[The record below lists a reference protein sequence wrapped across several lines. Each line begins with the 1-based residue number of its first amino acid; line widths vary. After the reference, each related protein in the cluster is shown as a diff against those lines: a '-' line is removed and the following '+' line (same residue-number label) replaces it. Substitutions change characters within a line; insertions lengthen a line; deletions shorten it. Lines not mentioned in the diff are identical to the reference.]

1 MLITFPPARMWMAVA
16 MLALASL
23 GCAIGGGAAD
33 TTPSQPPTLPVLPTP
48 IPTAIPVTPT
58 PMSEPPT
65 PTPQAETTQEGGG
78 GGAAPAHGDAIYETD
93 FASGWPK
100 YEDPVL
106 GTINPTSSGYEF
118 HIIVQA
124 LWHTTL
130 TLPKDEC
137 CIEFYV
143 ELDAYPTQCPVGQA
157 WYGMVYHFED
167 KEHFRMFIVTCS
179 GKWVLY
185 ERDLANR
192 ALELGR
198 GDISGIDTASGTH
211 TLGLLAKSNTITVY
225 VDNQEFGKVGVPDM
239 PAGDIG
245 PYAETNGAPMTV
257 YFTRMVVY
265 KP

>member
-1 MLITFPPARMWMAVA
+1 MSETPSAPAPTPDKRTLTMLITFPPARMWMAVA

-137 CIEFYV
+137 W
-143 ELDAYPTQCPVGQA
+143 L
-157 WYGMVYHFED
+157 
-167 KEHFRMFIVTCS
+167 
-179 GKWVLY
+179 VLY